1 MFEVLL
7 EYLFTPNWSILEW
20 QCACRGAR
28 NKEWSTRILL
38 PAYLFLI
45 IFGITPLLF
54 CKYLFPWDFISTMTQ
69 HKATFKK
76 FQTKFSRIV
85 AYFLSLLCPNLC
97 WAKVSIFCDM
107 RTSPHLT
114 VNSLHRDK
122 GKLVAWRLLAGSV
135 AGEMAH
141 CTRMPLSPCRALFC
155 WIDTD
160 LPTESSL
167 NEDCFSK

>member
-1 MFEVLL
+1 
-7 EYLFTPNWSILEW
+7 
-20 QCACRGAR
+20 
-28 NKEWSTRILL
+28 
-38 PAYLFLI
+38 
-45 IFGITPLLF
+45 
-54 CKYLFPWDFISTMTQ
+54 MTQ

-76 FQTKFSRIV
+76 FQTKLSRIV

-135 AGEMAH
+135 AGQMAH
-141 CTRMPLSPCRALFC
+141 CTLLSLSMQSTEIF

-160 LPTESSL
+160 LPTVNVL
-167 NEDCFSK
+167 DGDCFAK